1 MQAIADLLDEDAV
14 ALDVVDDAFSLPKSY
29 AIIKE
34 SGACLLPMATN
45 GPLYQIT
52 LMFDDGGIFVRPPQR
67 TVALR
72 QISTGRRGCA

>member
-29 AIIKE
+29 AITKE

-45 GPLYQIT
+45 GRRLSSLSDY
-52 LMFDDGGIFVRPPQR
+52 FDV
-67 TVALR
+67 
-72 QISTGRRGCA
+72 